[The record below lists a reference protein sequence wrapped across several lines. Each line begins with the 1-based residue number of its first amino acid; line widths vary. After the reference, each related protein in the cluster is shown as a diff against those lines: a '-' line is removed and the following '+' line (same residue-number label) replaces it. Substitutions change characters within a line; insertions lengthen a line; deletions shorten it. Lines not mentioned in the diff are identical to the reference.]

1 MAPVLV
7 KLGPSPIEEVY
18 GFAVLGFIG
27 HRGCVGPVTRLEW
40 LCVSHVNDHVV
51 DDVHAVSNRGGVD
64 DFTVFV
70 AQWGQH
76 VAWGGFA
83 HFVAALCAVFAGLAT
98 VGSLLGVYVLLLVE
112 ALWLQL
118 LLAVVMIWYVGRA
131 WLRPAPLQVSTMP
144 VWQLNSLGF
153 LAGVVG
159 SATNAMAPILM
170 IALLAMNKDRRETIQ
185 VANLCFILSKLCQFV
200 GMYVGGQWL
209 FTWQD
214 TDILLA
220 VCAVALLFWFV
231 GFKWQQRLSPVLFQ
245 KVVLLMLVAMAVLQ
259 LWQSL
264 PLLWLKI
271 HA

>member
-1 MAPVLV
+1 MDVLSLALLAIV
-7 KLGPSPIEEVY
+7 AFAALLQGLS
-18 GFAVLGFIG
+18 GFAFPMLMTMLLTMFMPFQTAVAWTILPSLLLNG
-27 HRGCVGPVTRLEW
+27 
-40 LCVSHVNDHVV
+40 VSLLQ
-51 DDVHAVSNRGGVD
+51 GVD
-64 DFTVFV
+64 VRTLVRRY
-70 AQWGQH
+70 
-76 VAWGGFA
+76 
-83 HFVAALCAVFAGLAT
+83 AVFAGLAT
-98 VGSLLGVYVLLLVE
+98 LGSLLGVYVLLLVE

-131 WLRPAPLQVSTMP
+131 WLKPAQRHPPPMP
-144 VWQLNSLGF
+144 QWQMNSLGF

-170 IALLAMNKDRRETIQ
+170 IALLAMNKGRRETIQ

>member
-1 MAPVLV
+1 MHT
-7 KLGPSPIEEVY
+7 KKDDY
-18 GFAVLGFIG
+18 GCVVVGFVG
-27 HRGCVGPVTRLEW
+27 HRGVCGFVTRLERF
-40 LCVSHVNDHVV
+40 CVSDVNDHVV
-51 DDVHAVSNRGGVD
+51 DDVHAVSNRGGVTILPSLLLNGVSLLQGVD
-64 DFTVFV
+64 VRTLVRRY
-70 AQWGQH
+70 
-76 VAWGGFA
+76 
-83 HFVAALCAVFAGLAT
+83 AVFAGLAT
-98 VGSLLGVYVLLLVE
+98 LGSLLGVYVLLLVE

-131 WLRPAPLQVSTMP
+131 WLKPAQRHPPPMP
-144 VWQLNSLGF
+144 QWQMNSLGF

-200 GMYVGGQWL
+200 GLYVGGQWL

-214 TDILLA
+214 ADMMVA
-220 VCAVALLFWFV
+220 VCVVALLLWFV
-231 GFKWQQRLSPVLFQ
+231 GHKWQQRLSPVLFQ

>member
-1 MAPVLV
+1 MDLLSWALLAIVAVSGL
-7 KLGPSPIEEVY
+7 LQGLS
-18 GFAVLGFIG
+18 GFAFPMLMTMLLTMFM
-27 HRGCVGPVTRLEW
+27 PFQT
-40 LCVSHVNDHVV
+40 
-51 DDVHAVSNRGGVD
+51 A
-64 DFTVFV
+64 
-70 AQWGQH
+70 
-76 VAWGGFA
+76 VAWTILPSLLLNGISLLQGVRLSTLFKRY
-83 HFVAALCAVFAGLAT
+83 AVFAGLAT
-98 VGSLLGVYVLLLVE
+98 IGSLLGVYVLLLVE

-131 WLRPAPLQVSTMP
+131 WLRPAPLQVTTMP
-144 VWQLNSLGF
+144 AWQLNSLGF
-153 LAGVVG
+153 LSGVVG

-245 KVVLLMLVAMAVLQ
+245 KVVLLMLAAMAVLQ

>member
-1 MAPVLV
+1 MDLLSWALLAIVAVAGL
-7 KLGPSPIEEVY
+7 LQGLS
-18 GFAVLGFIG
+18 GFAFPMLMTMLLTMFMPFQTAVAWTILPSLLLNG
-27 HRGCVGPVTRLEW
+27 
-40 LCVSHVNDHVV
+40 VSLLQ
-51 DDVHAVSNRGGVD
+51 GVD
-64 DFTVFV
+64 VRTLVRRY
-70 AQWGQH
+70 
-76 VAWGGFA
+76 
-83 HFVAALCAVFAGLAT
+83 AVFAGLAT
-98 VGSLLGVYVLLLVE
+98 LGSLLGVYVLLLVE

-131 WLRPAPLQVSTMP
+131 WLKPAQRHPPPMP
-144 VWQLNSLGF
+144 QWQMNSLGF

-259 LWQSL
+259 LWQYL

>member
-1 MAPVLV
+1 MDVLSLALLAIV
-7 KLGPSPIEEVY
+7 AFAALLQGLS
-18 GFAVLGFIG
+18 GFAFPMLMTMLLTMFMPFQTAVAWTILPSLLLNG
-27 HRGCVGPVTRLEW
+27 
-40 LCVSHVNDHVV
+40 VSLLQ
-51 DDVHAVSNRGGVD
+51 GVD
-64 DFTVFV
+64 VRTLVRRY
-70 AQWGQH
+70 
-76 VAWGGFA
+76 
-83 HFVAALCAVFAGLAT
+83 AVFAGLAT
-98 VGSLLGVYVLLLVE
+98 LGSLLGVYVLLLVE

-131 WLRPAPLQVSTMP
+131 WLKPAQRHPPPMP
-144 VWQLNSLGF
+144 QWQMNSLGF

>member
-1 MAPVLV
+1 MDLLSWALLAIVAVSGL
-7 KLGPSPIEEVY
+7 LQGLS
-18 GFAVLGFIG
+18 GFAFPMLMTMLLTMFMPFQTAVAWTILPSLLLNG
-27 HRGCVGPVTRLEW
+27 
-40 LCVSHVNDHVV
+40 VSLLQ
-51 DDVHAVSNRGGVD
+51 GVD
-64 DFTVFV
+64 VRTLVRRY
-70 AQWGQH
+70 
-76 VAWGGFA
+76 
-83 HFVAALCAVFAGLAT
+83 AVFAGLAT
-98 VGSLLGVYVLLLVE
+98 LGSLLGVYVLLLVE

-131 WLRPAPLQVSTMP
+131 WLKPAQRHPPPMP
-144 VWQLNSLGF
+144 QWQMNSLGF

-231 GFKWQQRLSPVLFQ
+231 GFKWQQRLSPLLFQ
-245 KVVLLMLVAMAVLQ
+245 KVVLLMLAAMAVLQ

>member
-1 MAPVLV
+1 MDLLSWALLAIVAVAGL
-7 KLGPSPIEEVY
+7 LQGLS
-18 GFAVLGFIG
+18 GFAFPMLMTMLLTMFM
-27 HRGCVGPVTRLEW
+27 PFQT
-40 LCVSHVNDHVV
+40 
-51 DDVHAVSNRGGVD
+51 A
-64 DFTVFV
+64 
-70 AQWGQH
+70 
-76 VAWGGFA
+76 VAWTILPSLLLNGVSMLHG
-83 HFVAALCAVFAGLAT
+83 VGLRTLLQRYAVFAGLAT

-131 WLRPAPLQVSTMP
+131 WLKPAQLNPPAMP
-144 VWQLNSLGF
+144 KWQMNSLGF

>member
-1 MAPVLV
+1 MDVLSLALLAIV
-7 KLGPSPIEEVY
+7 AFAALLQGLS
-18 GFAVLGFIG
+18 GFAFPMLMTMLLTMFMPFQTAVAWTILPSLLLNG
-27 HRGCVGPVTRLEW
+27 
-40 LCVSHVNDHVV
+40 VSLLQ
-51 DDVHAVSNRGGVD
+51 GVD
-64 DFTVFV
+64 VRTLVRRY
-70 AQWGQH
+70 
-76 VAWGGFA
+76 
-83 HFVAALCAVFAGLAT
+83 AVFAGLAT
-98 VGSLLGVYVLLLVE
+98 LGSLLGVYVLLLVE

-118 LLAVVMIWYVGRA
+118 LLAVVLIWYVGRA
-131 WLRPAPLQVSTMP
+131 WLKPAQRHPPPMP
-144 VWQLNSLGF
+144 QWQMNSLGF

-170 IALLAMNKDRRETIQ
+170 IALLAMNKGRRETIQ

-200 GMYVGGQWL
+200 GLYVGGQWL

-220 VCAVALLFWFV
+220 VCVVALLFWFV

-245 KVVLLMLVAMAVLQ
+245 KVVLLMLAAMAVLQ

>member
-1 MAPVLV
+1 MDLLSWALLAIVAVAGL
-7 KLGPSPIEEVY
+7 LQGLS
-18 GFAVLGFIG
+18 GFAFPMLMTMLLTMFMPFQTAVAWTILPSLLLNG
-27 HRGCVGPVTRLEW
+27 
-40 LCVSHVNDHVV
+40 VSLLQ
-51 DDVHAVSNRGGVD
+51 GVD
-64 DFTVFV
+64 VRTLVRRY
-70 AQWGQH
+70 
-76 VAWGGFA
+76 
-83 HFVAALCAVFAGLAT
+83 AVFAGLAT
-98 VGSLLGVYVLLLVE
+98 LGSLLGVYVLLLVE

-131 WLRPAPLQVSTMP
+131 WLKPAQRHPPPMP
-144 VWQLNSLGF
+144 QWQMNSLGF

-220 VCAVALLFWFV
+220 VCAVALLLWFV

-245 KVVLLMLVAMAVLQ
+245 KVVLLMLAAMAVLQ